1 VRVSD
6 IGSASF
12 KNCVF
17 RGNIAEKK
25 GGALVTQ
32 VEKKQNRIIIE
43 DTLFCFN
50 EAPEGKH
57 IFNFRDNGHECEGEI
72 GCAFNTKAC
81 CTDHGKVI
89 ADTTEDRPEG
99 SPSQI
104 CLCDAGWSG
113 PACADPAALEGK
125 EEL

>member
-1 VRVSD
+1 MSD

-12 KNCVF
+12 KQCTF

-81 CTDHGKVI
+81 CSDRGRVV
-89 ADTTEDRPEG
+89 ADTREEKPEG
-99 SPSQI
+99 SPSQV
-104 CLCDAGWSG
+104 CKCDDGYSGTACEAG
-113 PACADPAALEGK
+113 AALEGK
-125 EEL
+125 DEL